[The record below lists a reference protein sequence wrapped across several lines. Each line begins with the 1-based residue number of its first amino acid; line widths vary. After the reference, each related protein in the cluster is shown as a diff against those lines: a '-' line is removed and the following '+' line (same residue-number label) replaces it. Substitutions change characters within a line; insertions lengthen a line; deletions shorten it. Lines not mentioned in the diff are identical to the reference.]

1 MLIDEKIALPEK
13 EKIWVLESDKKIV
26 WVSGIRIDHRYR
38 MTNTTTDIVQIRLV
52 KNTTA

>member
-1 MLIDEKIALPEK
+1 LIDEKIALPEK

-38 MTNTTTDIVQIRLV
+38 ITDSTTEVVQIRML